1 MTTVLVIAAIIA
13 LPAFGF
19 ALWPLVRRHGSR
31 AFLPLPPDEREQL
44 EEQKRRAVRALR
56 ELEFEHGAGHISDDD
71 YADLR
76 TRYETEAAQVLGEL
90 DRLGVRPSPRET
102 DRRPPAAA
110 RRSAWQHPVALG
122 LTAAMILVFGI
133 VLGVGIVQYSAPE
146 QTATAGM
153 PPGGMGGMT
162 VETPPSAGGGGP
174 IPPGVLQGMLGAARE
189 SLFAGNYTSA
199 IQAYQAILKRD
210 PNNPDA
216 ITHLGLI
223 VAIGGHA
230 DAALESF
237 DKALAIQ
244 PDYAPALL
252 YRGQVLYENKND
264 RAGAINAWERY
275 LKVAPPGE
283 DRDRVVKLLAD
294 AKKGPALK

>member
-1 MTTVLVIAAIIA
+1 MTGVLVVAAIIA
-13 LPAFGF
+13 LPAFAF
-19 ALWPLVRRHGSR
+19 ALWPLLRPQGSR
-31 AFLPLPPDEREQL
+31 TLLPLPPDEREQL

-90 DRLGVRPSPRET
+90 DRLGAR
-102 DRRPPAAA
+102 PAARQTVRSA
-110 RRSAWQHPVALG
+110 AAAPRRSAWQHPAALA
-122 LTAAMILVFGI
+122 LTAVMILVFGV
-133 VLGVGIVQYSAPE
+133 VLGVGIVQYSAPDE
-146 QTATAGM
+146 TAMAGT
-153 PPGGMGGMT
+153 PPGGMDGVTMGPAPT
-162 VETPPSAGGGGP
+162 SGGGP

-210 PNNPDA
+210 PSNADA

-264 RAGAINAWERY
+264 RAGAVKAWERY
-275 LKVAPPGE
+275 LQVAPPGD
-283 DRDRVVKLLAD
+283 DRDRVVKLLAE
-294 AKKGPALK
+294 AKKGAASK